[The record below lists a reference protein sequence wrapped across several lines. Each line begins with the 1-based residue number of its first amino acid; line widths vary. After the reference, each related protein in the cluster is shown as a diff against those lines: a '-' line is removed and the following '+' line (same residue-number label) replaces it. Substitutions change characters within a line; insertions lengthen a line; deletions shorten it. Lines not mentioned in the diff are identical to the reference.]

1 MTLAEKRIIIKAH
14 VEDMLN
20 GSRLAMLRKI
30 DRVLDSGVIDI
41 DEWDENTNPMIL
53 PKCIVTALLQN
64 EATQYDGK
72 GTSFEKQIKKD
83 VKNISY
89 YL

>member
-20 GSRLAMLRKI
+20 GSRLAMLRKV

>member
-1 MTLAEKRIIIKAH
+1 MTLAEKRIVIKAH
-14 VEDMLN
+14 VEDILN
-20 GSRLAMLRKI
+20 ESRLEMLRKI
-30 DRVLDSGVIDI
+30 DRVLDSDAIDI

-53 PKCIVTALLQN
+53 PKCIVTALLLN

>member
-20 GSRLAMLRKI
+20 GSRLEMLRKI